1 MMKIAKAACQGKIFY
16 GELRDAMLHPIQG
29 ELFGSFSVSDAGI
42 PLAEVRLLAPADP
55 TKIVC
60 VGRNYVDHVS
70 EMVDRGIADSPAL
83 RTLPERP
90 ELFIKPNSAIND
102 PGGDIIYPKDS
113 SRVDYEGE
121 IAVVIGRRGRYVR
134 AEDAMD
140 YIFGLTLLNDVS
152 RRDRPK
158 SESQW
163 TNGKCYDTFCPI
175 GPYIT
180 RVDSLEGIHIK
191 TYHNGQL
198 KQDSDTEHMIF
209 KIPRIIQWITS
220 RMTLMPGDIIATGT
234 PSGVASVQAGDTVT
248 VFSEELGTL
257 TNQFVE
263 ERLPE

>member
-1 MMKIAKAACQGKIFY
+1 MKIAKVAYQGDTFY
-16 GELRDAMLHPIQG
+16 GELRGDVIYRIHG
-29 ELFGSFSVSDAGI
+29 DLFGAFETADEGI
-42 PLAEVRLLAPADP
+42 PLADTKLLAPADP

-60 VGRNYVDHVS
+60 VGRNYVDHIS
-70 EMVDRGIADSPAL
+70 EMVDRGIADNPSMSS
-83 RTLPERP
+83 LPERP

-102 PGGDIIYPKDS
+102 PGGDILYPRDGG
-113 SRVDYEGE
+113 RIDYEGE
-121 IAVVIGRRGRYVR
+121 IAVVIGKKGRYVK
-134 AEDAMD
+134 AKDAMD
-140 YIFGLTLLNDVS
+140 YIFGLSLLNDVS

-163 TNGKCYDTFCPI
+163 TNGKSYDTFCPI

-180 RVDSLEGIHIK
+180 RVTDLSGIHIK
-191 TYHNGQL
+191 TYHNGVL

-209 KIPRIIQWITS
+209 KIPAIIEWITS

-234 PSGVASVQAGDTVT
+234 PSGVASVQVGDVVT

-263 ERLPE
+263 EVVPE